1 MATRTSMVA
10 LAFVLGSLFGGAV
23 ATIGL
28 CIVSINRR

>member
-1 MATRTSMVA
+1 MIA
-10 LAFVLGSLFGGAV
+10 LTFVLSALFGGTV

>member
-1 MATRTSMVA
+1 MIA

-28 CIVSINRR
+28 CIVSVNRQ

>member
-1 MATRTSMVA
+1 MVA
-10 LAFVLGSLFGGAV
+10 FAFVLGSLFGGAV

>member
-1 MATRTSMVA
+1 MVA
-10 LAFVLGSLFGGAV
+10 LAFILGALFGGAV